1 MSYFNKKQNPDLSSF
16 VNKLAGYYCQF
27 LETDF
32 KKGREPKRKFAY
44 RDRADR
50 KIGIRASKY
59 PGFLTL
65 LHKKVNQ
72 AKPQEFKIEPGKFE
86 STLSVVA
93 KESISAAI
101 DTVDMSPL
109 ESSFSELHDK
119 VAQALSVENM
129 DIEKILEGLSETTK
143 KIIDGYI
150 VSPVL
155 NVVAPVFERQSKASI
170 ALDQLISYSEEISTI
185 LTANA
190 EESFPTALGDLGFR
204 NDGNALTEI
213 FNELQDEEYYKK
225 TLKKYFSNFVAA
237 DLFTEFREI
246 ITTHRLAENT
256 QFYVNIGEVKDS
268 KGIFP
273 IYCLPIN
280 ITIDESKVFLS
291 FEEPI
296 LYANKRAIDYM
307 VGQISQEQ
315 GIRATNPITDR
326 IFYKSDDETFVGL
339 ANKTFHAILIGLQA
353 EGKVLLTEKQ
363 KNSAK
368 GATGI
373 SITNELTISLADKS
387 DESIVNDYEALM
399 TGLDGGDQLLS
410 VFSNIINNFLTTNPV
425 SIEPEIDDEWRDTD
439 VTERLV
445 FLNPLPLAEEQR
457 KILSAIKNKD
467 SKFISVEGP
476 PGTGKSH
483 TIAAIAFE
491 MILKGENILILSDKK
506 EALNVVENKINEVLE
521 KVRGKETAFVNPI
534 LRLGKTGSNY
544 ENIIKTSS
552 INRLRIAKNTF
563 DNSKEAFNAEFDDT
577 NSQLRTDIQN
587 TALAGKNIEIEKI
600 ISFYTKETKFIEDN
614 PGIKDLLEQKD
625 NYLKILHSMQK
636 LVQDNRESFASL
648 FSSEDLNKL
657 SRFLEVAPIIEEIPD
672 NIFELL
678 RIYPKIK
685 LDKTTHINQIIKNI
699 QDAKGLFGYFFAKS
713 KLDRFSQ
720 GLKEIISVHIPSPQN
735 KLDELGKL
743 STLAE
748 DLNSILTKYGS
759 NEFDLELFKEFL
771 ISGLKLDKSER
782 ETVVKYI
789 ELDKDPL
796 DRLNIPHLIIDFLPV
811 ENDLTRLLNNYYD
824 LHSDEENLINGF
836 ENIPDFDYL
845 KNKTFFES
853 LNSQILANSVDERV
867 VEFVTNNRT
876 DARVLAKIIKS
887 KGKFP
892 TDKFDILKEAFPCII
907 AGLRDFAEY
916 IPLEADLFDLVI
928 IDEASQVSIA
938 QALPAI
944 LRAKK
949 MVVMGDRKQYSNV
962 KTSTASKELNRGYF
976 NIVRQEFEQAIA
988 VGNIDLM
995 TRFGSFDI
1003 TNSVLD
1009 FFDMVSNFTIQLR
1022 KHFRGYPE
1030 MISFSSEYFYDE
1042 YLQVLKIRGKPI
1054 EQVLEFIE
1062 VDDFERLETTKNAN
1076 EQEAEIIIDELNK
1089 LIDSEENPPSVGIIT
1104 PFSAQQKFL
1113 SNKIND
1119 HPNAVR
1125 FQKKL
1130 KLAIFTFDSCQGE
1143 ERDII
1148 MYSMVANHQ
1157 EDKLNHIFP
1166 LDVRGV
1172 SEDEIDGKI
1181 RFQRLN
1187 VGFSRGKEKL
1197 VFILSKPLKD
1207 FKGSIGQT
1215 LKHYKEIFDKAKD
1228 APTEDDVDENS
1239 PMEKK
1244 LLNWI
1249 KQTGFYTRF
1258 INSMEIIPQ
1267 FPIGQYLKSIDPG
1280 YQHPK
1285 YKVDFLIRLTIKS
1298 EVYQFI
1304 IEYDGFENHFIN
1316 KDEVNALNW
1325 QSYLTPGDVEREC
1338 ILESYGYKMI
1348 RVNRFNLGSDP
1359 VSNLDKRLRDLIK
1372 EYVNL
1377 NENRNYTMN
1386 QLQQETTQ
1394 NIRGL
1399 DNKTHRECKNCKQI
1413 KQNQDFFDATLKT
1426 GYGYICKSC
1435 KGPKYKSHKARK
1447 KSHKARKNK
1456 TKKQCT
1462 RCNQIKPIEAFFDA
1476 ELASQ
1481 YGLICNTCKGPNYK
1495 SHKARKDKTKKRC
1508 RKCNQIKPI
1517 EEFFDA
1523 ELKSKFGVMCQTC
1536 KGPGYSARRAR
1547 SKAFFANR
1555 RG

>member
-1 MSYFNKKQNPDLSSF
+1 MSFFNKKEEPNLSSF
-16 VNKLAGYYCQF
+16 VNKLAAYYCQF

-59 PGFLTL
+59 PNFLTL
-65 LHKKVNQ
+65 LHKKVNEK
-72 AKPQEFKIEPGKFE
+72 KPKEFKIVPRQFT
-86 STLSVVA
+86 STLSVVV
-93 KESISAAI
+93 EDSIAAAI

-109 ESSFSELHDK
+109 ESSFSELHDE
-119 VAQALSVENM
+119 VSQALSVKNM
-129 DIEKILEGLSETTK
+129 DIEKILEALSETTK
-143 KIIDGYI
+143 KIIDRYI

-155 NVVAPVFERQSKASI
+155 EVVGPVFERQSTASI

-185 LTANA
+185 LTSNA
-190 EESFPTALGDLGFR
+190 EESFSTALGDLGFR
-204 NDGNALTEI
+204 KDGKALTEI
-213 FNELQDEEYYKK
+213 FNELQDEKYYRK
-225 TLKKYFSNFVAA
+225 TLKKYFSDFIAA

-246 ITTHRLAENT
+246 LTTHRLAENT
-256 QFYVNIGEVKDS
+256 QFYVNIGEVKNS

-280 ITIDESKVFLS
+280 ITIDEGKIFLS
-291 FEEPI
+291 FEPL

-326 IFYKSDDETFVGL
+326 IFYKSDDETFFDL
-339 ANKTFHAILIGLQA
+339 ANKTFHDILMGLQA
-353 EGKVLLTEKQ
+353 EGEVFLTEKS
-363 KNSAK
+363 KMIAK

-373 SITNELTISLADKS
+373 TINNELSISLADKS

-399 TGLDGGDQLLS
+399 TGEDGGEQLLS
-410 VFSNIINNFLTTNPV
+410 VFSNIIDNFLTTNPV
-425 SIEPEIDDEWRDTD
+425 SIEKEIDDEWIDTE

-445 FLNPLPLAEEQR
+445 YLSPLPLAEEQR

-544 ENIIKTSS
+544 ANIIKTTS
-552 INRLRIAKNTF
+552 INKLKIAKRTF
-563 DNSKEAFNAEFDDT
+563 DSKKEVFFAEFDET
-577 NSQLRTDIQN
+577 NSQLRTDIQD
-587 TALAGKNIEIEKI
+587 TTLAGKNIDIEKI
-600 ISFYTKETKFIEDN
+600 INFFVKETKFLKDYPDIEKVLDQE
-614 PGIKDLLEQKD
+614 DDYLE
-625 NYLKILHSMQK
+625 ILSSMQK
-636 LVQDNRESFASL
+636 LVQNNRESFSSL
-648 FSSEDLNKL
+648 FVKEDLNKL
-657 SRFLEVAPIIEEIPD
+657 SQYVDLAAIIKETPD
-672 NIFELL
+672 SILDLL
-678 RIYPKIK
+678 RRYPKINI
-685 LDKTTHINQIIKNI
+685 DKTVQIDQIFSKI
-699 QDAKGLFGYFFAKS
+699 RAAKGLFGYFFAKS
-713 KLDRFSQ
+713 ALDRISKN
-720 GLKEIISVHIPSPQN
+720 LEEITGVYITSPQN
-735 KLDELGKL
+735 KFAELKEL

-748 DLNSILTKYGS
+748 ELNSILVQYGS
-759 NEFDLELFKEFL
+759 EKSNIEIFKEFL
-771 ISGLKLDKSER
+771 ISELRLDKTER
-782 ETVVKYI
+782 KIVAKYL
-789 ELDKDPL
+789 ELDKEL
-796 DRLNIPHLIIDFLPV
+796 LNKSNIPCSINDFLQV
-811 ENDLTRLLNNYYD
+811 EGNLSKLLNNFD
-824 LHSDEENLINGF
+824 DVHSDEVDLKNSFKE
-836 ENIPDFDYL
+836 IPDFDYL
-845 KNKTFFES
+845 RDKTSFES
-853 LNSQILANSVDERV
+853 LNSQLLANSVDERV
-867 VEFVTNNRT
+867 VEFVTNKKT
-876 DARVLAKIIKS
+876 DAKVLAKIIKS

-949 MVVMGDRKQYSNV
+949 MIVMGDRKQYSNV

-976 NIVRQEFEQAIA
+976 DIVRQEFEQAIA
-988 VGNIDLM
+988 KGDIGLM

-1054 EQVLEFIE
+1054 EEVFEFIE
-1062 VDDFERLETTKNAN
+1062 VDDFERLEITKNAN
-1076 EQEAEIIIDELNK
+1076 LQEAEIIIDELTK
-1089 LIDSEENPPSVGIIT
+1089 LIDLENPPSVGIIT

-1113 SNKIND
+1113 SIMISEDK
-1119 HPNAVR
+1119 NAVR
-1125 FQKKL
+1125 FQKEL
-1130 KLAIFTFDSCQGE
+1130 KLAIFTFDTCQGE

-1148 MYSMVANHQ
+1148 MYSMVANRQ
-1157 EDKLNHIFP
+1157 VDKLNHIFP
-1166 LDVRGV
+1166 LNVRGLP
-1172 SEDEIDGKI
+1172 EDEIDGKI

-1197 VFILSKPLKD
+1197 VFILSKPLD
-1207 FKGSIGQT
+1207 EFKGSIGQT
-1215 LKHYKEIFDKAKD
+1215 LRHYREVFDNVKD
-1228 APTEDDVDENS
+1228 APTVDDVDEKS

-1249 KQTGFYTRF
+1249 LQTGFYTAF
-1258 INSMEIIPQ
+1258 VSSIEIIPQ
-1267 FPIGQYLKSIDPG
+1267 FKIGQYLKSIDPG

-1285 YKVDFLIRLTIKS
+1285 YKVDFLIRLTLNS

-1304 IEYDGFENHFIN
+1304 IEYDGFEDHFIN

-1325 QSYLTPGDVEREC
+1325 KSYLTPGDVEREC

-1359 VSNLDKRLRDLIK
+1359 VSNLDKRLNDLID

-1377 NENRNYTMN
+1377 KKKDGAISR
-1386 QLQQETTQ
+1386 LQISTSK
-1394 NIRGL
+1394 NIAGL
-1399 DNKTHRECKNCKQI
+1399 ENKTHKVCNRCEI
-1413 KQNQDFFDATLKT
+1413 IRPIEDFYDANLISK
-1426 GYGYICKSC
+1426 YGIICKS
-1435 KGPKYKSHKARK
+1435 
-1447 KSHKARKNK
+1447 
-1456 TKKQCT
+1456 
-1462 RCNQIKPIEAFFDA
+1462 
-1476 ELASQ
+1476 
-1481 YGLICNTCKGPNYK
+1481 CKGPNYK
-1495 SHKARKDKTKKRC
+1495 SHKARVDKNYKRC
-1508 RKCNQIKPI
+1508 SKCNQVKPRL
-1517 EEFFDA
+1517 EFYDA
-1523 ELKSKFGVMCQTC
+1523 GLKSNYGLMCKTC
-1536 KGPGYSARRAR
+1536 KGPGYSEQRRRAR
-1547 SKAFFANR
+1547 TYFGR
-1555 RG
+1555 RRR